1 MVRILTLFLGA
12 KNLCAL
18 AITLL
23 SCLLMLSCNDGK
35 RRQMARIIIEAD
47 SMNRN
52 YVPMTSDSLLT
63 LACDFYDRHGTP
75 NERMKAHYLLGCAYR
90 DMGEA
95 PHAVDCYLQ
104 AAACADTTSQ
114 DCDYRTLGC
123 IYSQMGDVYHLQL
136 LLSEEIESR
145 KLSRKYALLAGDT
158 LGSITN
164 LKLSGG
170 TYIIMNKT
178 DSAEIVIREAMRLYH
193 ENGYIQDEIKASTLL
208 MHLFIE
214 RPDHLTE
221 LHQLIERYD
230 KECDLF
236 DSNHELHSRHRQFY
250 YYKGRY
256 SEMTN
261 QLDSAEYYYRKIQ
274 HPNMAYTI
282 KDSMFKGL
290 LSVFQKRNIADS
302 IAKYARLYCDVN
314 DSSIVIKDQNLT
326 LQLAA
331 SYNYNR
337 YQKEARENERRAH
350 RFQLWT
356 IGITFLFIILL
367 FSGIYLGKR
376 YRRKQQQ
383 LEKELADNTLKY
395 EAKQYELLQ
404 MEQIH
409 KETVS
414 SIQQELSQSKKKNKV

>member
-1 MVRILTLFLGA
+1 MNCKRLIFA
-12 KNLCAL
+12 
-18 AITLL
+18 LL
-23 SCLLMLSCNDGK
+23 SCLLMLSCNDG
-35 RRQMARIIIEAD
+35 RHRQMEQIIIEAD